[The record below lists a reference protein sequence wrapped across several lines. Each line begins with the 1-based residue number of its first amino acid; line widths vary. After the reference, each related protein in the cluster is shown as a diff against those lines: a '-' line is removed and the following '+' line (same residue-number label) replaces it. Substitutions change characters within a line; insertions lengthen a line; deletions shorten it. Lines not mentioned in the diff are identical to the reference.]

1 MGFMD
6 FLKKKSDVGTGVE
19 GMNFDSA
26 MPTTDFN
33 TGLPQQGFGA
43 DLQQQNLSPSM
54 NMSSMGGNA
63 FGQPAMSQS
72 MPSAEPHLEKDLQ
85 MISLKLDAIKSELDA
100 VNQRLKNLESIAE
113 REQTKTAKK
122 WY

>member
-6 FLKKKSDVGTGVE
+6 FLKKKNDMSAGIDGI
-19 GMNFDSA
+19 NFDSTT
-26 MPTTDFN
+26 PSTDFN
-33 TGLPQQGFGA
+33 MGASQQGFGA

-63 FGQPAMSQS
+63 FGQPAMSQNI
-72 MPSAEPHLEKDLQ
+72 PVAEPRIEKDLQ

-113 REQTKTAKK
+113 REQTKTNKK